1 MTIKRDELRAFVRGV
16 YDLQKMRIQFGQR
29 IVSNAKVIAGIQ
41 PGEKEA
47 DNKEADKLMKKL
59 RKEHKRMAEA
69 LSAHTKVKMLDMA
82 IKGKDIFFEEVETGE
97 TDLFHGIIASPIH
110 IALMEG

>member
-29 IVSNAKVIAGIQ
+29 IVSNAKVIEGIE
-41 PGEKEA
+41 PGEREV
-47 DNKEADKLMKKL
+47 DNKAADTVMKKL

-82 IKGKDIFFEEVETGE
+82 IKEKDVFFKEVEAGE
-97 TDLFHGIIASPIH
+97 TDVFHGIIASPIQGNTRS
-110 IALMEG
+110 I